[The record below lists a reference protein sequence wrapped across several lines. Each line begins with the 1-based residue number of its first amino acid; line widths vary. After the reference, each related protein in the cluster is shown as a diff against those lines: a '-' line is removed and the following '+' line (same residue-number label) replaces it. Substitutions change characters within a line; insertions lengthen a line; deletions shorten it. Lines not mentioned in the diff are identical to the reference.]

1 MRNFL
6 SLKILAIG
14 RLERARE
21 RETLREK
28 RERRREERWM
38 DVVVR
43 RRWMDGCF
51 SSSYILNLGTF
62 KIFLRVTIKILPK
75 SLGSYFVYI

>member
-1 MRNFL
+1 MRKFL

-21 RETLREK
+21 RERHCER
-28 RERRREERWM
+28 REREEERRDGWM

-43 RRWMDGCF
+43 RRWMDGWVF
-51 SSSYILNLGTF
+51 
-62 KIFLRVTIKILPK
+62 
-75 SLGSYFVYI
+75 FVVVHF